1 MSHYLLIRIEALQQE
16 LEHLRQM
23 VLQQTQVGPRSTQLQ
38 GLWRGVDVQTTIVQ
52 PTTQAPLLTLDLHPS
67 TGHIG

>member
-16 LEHLRQM
+16 LEYLRQT

-38 GLWRGVDVQTTIVQ
+38 GLWRGVDVSEDDFAAARRAVFSH
-52 PTTQAPLLTLDLHPS
+52 AYEE
-67 TGHIG
+67 